1 MRATVRLS
9 AGSLSAEIIPSLG
22 GGVGRFDVLQSG
34 QRFELFR
41 ASPAG
46 GTDDPFALGLNVLV
60 PWSNRI
66 SGGGFKFGDAFHA
79 LSPNVAGEPS
89 PIHGDGWLSGWRV
102 SSSDDRFT
110 QLEHEAA
117 GSGPFSYG
125 AVLDYA
131 LDADGMTIRL
141 AATNRSAMALPFGLG
156 FHPWLTR
163 TPATRLMAP
172 AESVW
177 LEDSRHLP
185 THRVPVVSR
194 PEWDFSSFR
203 ALPVDWINNCFVGWD
218 GRATI
223 LWEDRAL
230 ALDIEA
236 RPPLADFILY
246 SPSAEAPFFCFEP
259 VSHAVD
265 AHNLPPGPEA
275 HGLVVLSP
283 GRKLCAECRF
293 RVREIKP
300 GSDRR

>member
-22 GGVGRFDVLQSG
+22 GGVGHFDVLQSG

-41 ASPAG
+41 AWPAG
-46 GTDDPFALGLNVLV
+46 GTDDAFALGLNVLV

-66 SGGGFKFGDAFHA
+66 SGAGFKFGDAFHT
-79 LSPNVAGEPS
+79 LSPNVAGEPC
-89 PIHGDGWLSGWRV
+89 PIHGDGWLSDWRV
-102 SSSDDRFT
+102 LSSDDRFI

-117 GSGPFSYG
+117 GPGPFCYR

-141 AATNRSAMALPFGLG
+141 AATNRAEMPLPFGLG

-163 TPATRLMAP
+163 TPATQLMAP

-177 LEDSRHLP
+177 LEDSQHLP
-185 THRVPVVSR
+185 THRVPVESR

-203 ALPVDWINNCFVGWD
+203 PLPVDWINNCFVDWD

-236 RPPLADFILY
+236 CPPLADFILY

-283 GRKLCAECRF
+283 GRTLCAECRF

>member
-22 GGVGRFDVLQSG
+22 GGVARFDVLRSG
-34 QRFELFR
+34 QRIELFR

-66 SGGGFKFGDAFHA
+66 SGGGFEFDDAFHA
-79 LSPNVAGEPS
+79 LSPNVAGERCPL
-89 PIHGDGWLSGWRV
+89 HGDGWLSGWRV
-102 SSSDDRFT
+102 LSSDDRFI
-110 QLEHEAA
+110 QLERETV
-117 GSGPFSYG
+117 GFGPFCYG
-125 AVLDYA
+125 AVLNYA

-141 AATNRSAMALPFGLG
+141 STTNRAPIALPFGLG

-163 TPATRLMAP
+163 TPATRLMAA

-185 THRVPVVSR
+185 THRVPVASR
-194 PEWDFSSFR
+194 PEWDFSSFHP
-203 ALPVDWINNCFVGWD
+203 LPVDWINNCFVGWD

-223 LWEDRAL
+223 QWEDRAL
-230 ALDIEA
+230 ALDVEA
-236 RPPLADFILY
+236 RPPLVDFILY

-259 VSHAVD
+259 VSHAID
-265 AHNLPPGPEA
+265 AHNLPPGPQA

-283 GRKLCAECRF
+283 GKTLCAECRF
-293 RVREIKP
+293 RVREIES

>member
-22 GGVGRFDVLQSG
+22 GGVARFDILQNG

-66 SGGGFKFGDAFHA
+66 SGAGFKFDDAFHA
-79 LSPNVAGEPS
+79 LSPNVAGEPC

-102 SSSDDRFT
+102 SSSDDRFI

-117 GSGPFSYG
+117 GSGPFCYG

-131 LDADGMTIRL
+131 LDADGMAIRL

-203 ALPVDWINNCFVGWD
+203 PLPVDWINNCFVGWD

-223 LWEDRAL
+223 LWEDSAL
-230 ALDIEA
+230 ALDVEA

-283 GRKLCAECRF
+283 GRTLCAECRF